1 MQQPDGSYVLQ
12 ESDLKR
18 ASLFLSHCKRLFRT
32 STFIRDFQSLDV
44 ILFLYRRVELEGD
57 KVYFSTL
64 KEYVTK
70 SDVYLA
76 KLLKH
81 GIEDGY
87 LWCQISKEDRRLKE
101 YYLAE
106 NALSFID
113 RLKRF

>member
-1 MQQPDGSYVLQ
+1 M
-12 ESDLKR
+12 
-18 ASLFLSHCKRLFRT
+18 
-32 STFIRDFQSLDV
+32 
-44 ILFLYRRVELEGD
+44 ILFLYRRVELDGG

-64 KEYVTK
+64 KEYVSK

-87 LWCQISKEDRRLKE
+87 LWYQISKEDRRLKE

-106 NALSFID
+106 NALIFID
-113 RLKRF
+113 RLKSF